1 MAMLRRLRPQTFC
14 DLVIE
19 VVVVRPGPGG
29 MVHPYL
35 RRRNGQEEINYRP
48 ELERVFGRTLGVP
61 LSQEQ
66 VMELAILA
74 ANYTSSEAD

>member
-1 MAMLRRLRPQTFC
+1 
-14 DLVIE
+14 
-19 VVVVRPGPGG
+19 